1 MSAAL
6 VQQSVPNSDTVPPHV
21 IFLPVFACIYCVN
34 CPLTSVFCLNF
45 CIYSPGMRKCK
56 HLLCMQMKTK
66 VLSVNELLY
75 ACKYVPVCLVPKIKE
90 KEFHS
95 AAGMNR
101 VRQHKTHKTQTSACL
116 FHVHHKCPGFPSKDG
131 WARVRHSAPPI
142 MHVNLLG

>member
-1 MSAAL
+1 
-6 VQQSVPNSDTVPPHV
+6 
-21 IFLPVFACIYCVN
+21 
-34 CPLTSVFCLNF
+34 
-45 CIYSPGMRKCK
+45 MRKCK

-75 ACKYVPVCLVPKIKE
+75 ACKYVPICLVPKIKE

-101 VRQHKTHKTQTSACL
+101 VRQHKTQTSACL

-131 WARVRHSAPPI
+131 WARVRHSAPLSCMSIYWADFAPPVLI
-142 MHVNLLG
+142 RSTHGAGFAPSLSTTADLPPSPVHPPTMCIYVFG